1 MQVKNER
8 KSNAARAEDTQHA
21 LVTAARRLFAEK
33 GYPATSTP
41 DIVSEAGVT
50 RGALYHHYKDKAE
63 LFRTVLCKELT
74 AIAEEIEARTS
85 TDMEPMEA
93 LFAGSDAYFDAISAP
108 GRAKMLLIDGPAALG
123 FEEIRA
129 LGLETG
135 GEELRQGLDHLF
147 GDTNPNIDITILSD
161 LFAAMF
167 DRGALAISMG
177 ENSDQY
183 KYHTKLIFS
192 LLSNLVHTSHEN
204 KAID

>member
-1 MQVKNER
+1 
-8 KSNAARAEDTQHA
+8 
-21 LVTAARRLFAEK
+21 
-33 GYPATSTP
+33 
-41 DIVSEAGVT
+41 
-50 RGALYHHYKDKAE
+50 
-63 LFRTVLCKELT
+63 
-74 AIAEEIEARTS
+74 
-85 TDMEPMEA
+85 
-93 LFAGSDAYFDAISAP
+93 
-108 GRAKMLLIDGPAALG
+108 MLLIDGPAALG